1 MKWRNAMTQLTVSLP
16 DKLALRAHDAGL
28 LSNAAISQLIED
40 AMRREAGE
48 RLRQTLAR
56 IDALNLPPMSEDEV
70 QAEID
75 AARAARRAVYDVDR
89 R

>member
-1 MKWRNAMTQLTVSLP
+1 MTEVTVSLP
-16 DKLALRAHDAGL
+16 DDLALLARKAGL
-28 LSNAAISQLIED
+28 LSDDAIRQLLED
-40 AMRREAGE
+40 AMRRDAGE

-75 AARAARRAVYDVDR
+75 AVRAARRAPRDAGR

>member
-1 MKWRNAMTQLTVSLP
+1 MTQVTVSLP
-16 DKLALRAHDAGL
+16 DDLALRARNAGL
-28 LSNAAISQLIED
+28 LSDDAIRQLLED
-40 AMRREAGE
+40 AMRQEAGE

-56 IDALNLPPMSEDEV
+56 IDDLNLPPMSQDEV

-75 AARAARRAVYDVDR
+75 AVRAARRAAHDADR